1 MRKVTRKVFE
11 VCKDVNYGGVS
22 LSKGD
27 IVQIYPIEYFDGCN
41 TDIRD
46 VIDEC
51 EMEQGTAVNVIYMSK
66 ESFLNMLENNGEFEE
81 KYSELLDVFDLPYLF
96 NDLKIQSR
104 NITINYKD

>member
-11 VCKDVNYGGVS
+11 VCKEADYGDVS

-46 VIDEC
+46 IVDAC
-51 EMEQGTAVNVIYMSK
+51 GMEQGTAVNVVYMSK

-81 KYSELLDVFDLPYLF
+81 KYSELVDVFDLPYLF
-96 NDLKIQSR
+96 NDLKIQPR
-104 NITINYKD
+104 NITITWKD